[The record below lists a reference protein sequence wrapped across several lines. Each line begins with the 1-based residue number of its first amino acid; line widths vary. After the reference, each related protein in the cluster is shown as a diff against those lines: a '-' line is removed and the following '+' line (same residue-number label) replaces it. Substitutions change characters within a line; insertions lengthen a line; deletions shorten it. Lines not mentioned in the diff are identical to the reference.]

1 MHLVVKPGAFVGRAI
16 LTHLSTLTVLLS
28 IFPLAVVVA
37 QAIWLLA
44 EAVPLSTLRRHLT
57 DKYGARLENHG
68 ANPLLRLRNELTDL
82 PRQTVHFYAVTWR
95 LPRAYCVGH
104 NAPIIEGFV
113 RSCKLA
119 VQTRDFLLVPPVE
132 LAQFREERLTVD
144 FLVLGNRLFLRKLL
158 LLIWT
163 QRIKTM

>member
-82 PRQTVHFYAVTWR
+82 PR
-95 LPRAYCVGH
+95 
-104 NAPIIEGFV
+104 
-113 RSCKLA
+113 
-119 VQTRDFLLVPPVE
+119 
-132 LAQFREERLTVD
+132 
-144 FLVLGNRLFLRKLL
+144 
-158 LLIWT
+158 
-163 QRIKTM
+163 